1 MEKDDLLKLTAWP
14 EREEAATADALIV
27 HGARLAMGWSAETR
41 LLSARVF
48 RMSKDDPEYQDAM
61 RRYLDAMTAM
71 IAEAQVTAALVAI
84 QEVSREQANDVARR
98 LWHFT
103 EDGGLLHEL
112 MFDYLDA
119 RGIPSEQVWEAAE
132 SFTAS
137 EHGSGEQESAT

>member
-14 EREEAATADALIV
+14 EREEDATADALIV

-41 LLSARVF
+41 PLSARVF

-84 QEVSREQANDVARR
+84 QEVSREQANDV
-98 LWHFT
+98 
-103 EDGGLLHEL
+103 EDKDPEG
-112 MFDYLDA
+112 
-119 RGIPSEQVWEAAE
+119 RE
-132 SFTAS
+132 S
-137 EHGSGEQESAT
+137 